1 MCGRYTLK
9 IDNGIYDRFSLDS
22 SFKSLKNETKE
33 FNVVPG
39 EFMPIITYGSFHN
52 QLSFMR
58 WGLIPSWAKDD
69 KIGQHLFNARS
80 ETILE
85 KPSFKTP
92 FRRHRCLVP
101 ANGFYEWKKENGQS
115 FPYFFTL
122 KDTPLFSF
130 AGIFDSWLD
139 PNGSEYESYT
149 IITTTP
155 NVLVKSIHHRM
166 PVILRKEDEGKWL
179 SPSNFPDKL
188 TSLLQP
194 YTSSLMEVT
203 KL

>member
-9 IDNGIYDRFSLDS
+9 VDNGIYDRFSLDS
-22 SFKSLKNETKE
+22 SLKSLKNETKE

-39 EFMPIITYGSFHN
+39 EFMPVITYGSSHN

-101 ANGFYEWKKENGQS
+101 ANGFYEWKKENGKS

-122 KDTPLFSF
+122 KNTSLFSF
-130 AGIFDSWLD
+130 AGIFDSWMD

-149 IITTTP
+149 IITTAP
-155 NVLVKSIHHRM
+155 NALVKNVHHRM
-166 PVILRKEDEGKWL
+166 PVILKKEDETKWL
-179 SPSNFPDKL
+179 SPSSFPDKL

-194 YTSSLMEVT
+194 YSSSLMEIT